1 VLQAQSEAGK
11 DVLNLQAPI
20 CLNTFGVAGWSRL
33 DEFGD
38 RFAPPYD
45 VWGFFPGTNAGS
57 TNPTKPSV
65 SIIMAQYDPDSQ
77 VTVFDT
83 TVLGYTPIGP

>member
-1 VLQAQSEAGK
+1 MLQAQSQAGK
-11 DVLNLQAPI
+11 DILDLQDPI

-45 VWGFFPGTNAGS
+45 VWGFFPGTNVGS
-57 TNPTKPSV
+57 PNTEKASV

-77 VTVFDT
+77 VTVFRPD
-83 TVLGYTPIGP
+83 VLGYTPIGP